1 MEISRERGDK
11 DEHIPIPYVV
21 SMQPIRKMEKV

>member
-11 DEHIPIPYVV
+11 DEHIPISYVIN
-21 SMQPIRKMEKV
+21 MQPIKKMEKV